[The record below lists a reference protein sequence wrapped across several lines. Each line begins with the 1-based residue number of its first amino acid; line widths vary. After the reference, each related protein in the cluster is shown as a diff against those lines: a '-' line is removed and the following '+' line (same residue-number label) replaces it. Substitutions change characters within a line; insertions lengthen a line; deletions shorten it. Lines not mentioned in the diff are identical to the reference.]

1 MTSGRRAADLGVPL
15 LCAVQFVDV
24 LGVTSATTAIPA
36 MVAELAAGPAVVVA
50 LATAY
55 AAIFGG
61 FLVVGSRLGDRYGSR
76 RVLLLGLVL
85 FAGVSVL
92 GGTAAT
98 AVQLVAARALQGLAA
113 AVSIPSALSLLL
125 HLTPDP
131 RRRTTAIAAWSAAG
145 AAAGAAGFLLGGL
158 LTDGWSWR
166 AIFWI
171 NVPVGLALAVLIA
184 WLVAPVRATAPTA
197 RLDGAGSVLLVSAV
211 VALVAG
217 AALCER
223 SATRPAGVAVVLLGA
238 ALVAVFVAH
247 QRRATDPLVPARA
260 ARVPT
265 LRAGAGLSFVNTAT
279 TSASSVLLTLHLQ
292 ERLGASPTEAGLR
305 LLPLSLA
312 VVAGS
317 AVARPLTRRLTA
329 ADVAGVGLL
338 AVAAANG
345 SLALLHDSRPA
356 VSAGVVLMGIGLGI
370 VSVAA
375 TRIGTTVPEPLA
387 STASGI
393 VNAAAQVG
401 TALGTAA
408 FLMVAA
414 LPGSAGT
421 GAALAWAAIAALA
434 LATAAGCR
442 RLGPLA

>member
-1 MTSGRRAADLGVPL
+1 M
-15 LCAVQFVDV
+15 
-24 LGVTSATTAIPA
+24 
-36 MVAELAAGPAVVVA
+36 
-50 LATAY
+50 
-55 AAIFGG
+55 
-61 FLVVGSRLGDRYGSR
+61 
-76 RVLLLGLVL
+76 
-85 FAGVSVL
+85 
-92 GGTAAT
+92 
-98 AVQLVAARALQGLAA
+98 
-113 AVSIPSALSLLL
+113 
-125 HLTPDP
+125 
-131 RRRTTAIAAWSAAG
+131 
-145 AAAGAAGFLLGGL
+145 
-158 LTDGWSWR
+158 
-166 AIFWI
+166 
-171 NVPVGLALAVLIA
+171 
-184 WLVAPVRATAPTA
+184 
-197 RLDGAGSVLLVSAV
+197 
-211 VALVAG
+211 
-217 AALCER
+217 
-223 SATRPAGVAVVLLGA
+223 
-238 ALVAVFVAH
+238 
-247 QRRATDPLVPARA
+247 
-260 ARVPT
+260 
-265 LRAGAGLSFVNTAT
+265 
-279 TSASSVLLTLHLQ
+279 
-292 ERLGASPTEAGLR
+292 
-305 LLPLSLA
+305 
-312 VVAGS
+312 VAGS